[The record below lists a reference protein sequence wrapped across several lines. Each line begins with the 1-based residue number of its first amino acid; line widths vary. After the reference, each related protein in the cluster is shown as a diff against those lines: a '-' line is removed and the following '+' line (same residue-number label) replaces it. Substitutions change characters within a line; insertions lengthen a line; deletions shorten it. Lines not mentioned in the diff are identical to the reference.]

1 MTRTQK
7 GSWSMKHR
15 TALIVAASIAA
26 VVLAAALAVAVNLG
40 ILTAADSS
48 PVGQLTTTTVAQAA
62 GTKPAA
68 AYQSESPSPAA
79 SAKPQRQTQEYLIKQ
94 AGSVRIAF
102 SDKAVRFVDAGARN
116 HWTWKLSQTDER
128 KLTVTFEHGA
138 ATYTFVAQVD
148 DHGKVTA
155 KVDHPVTQVVP
166 SSGGATTWTAAPAP
180 AANATSA
187 SGEPGE
193 GTHDGGQA
201 DD

>member
-1 MTRTQK
+1 
-7 GSWSMKHR
+7 MKHR

-48 PVGQLTTTTVAQAA
+48 PVGQLTTATVAQAA
-62 GTKPAA
+62 GTKAAA
-68 AYQSESPSPAA
+68 AYQPETQAPAA
-79 SAKPQRQTQEYLIKQ
+79 PVKKRQTQDYVIQK
-94 AGSVRIAF
+94 AGAVRVAF
-102 SDKAVRFVDAGARN
+102 SDKAVRFVDATAKD
-116 HWTWKLSQTDER
+116 HWTWKLSQTTDR

-138 ATYTFVAQVD
+138 DTYTFVAQVG

-155 KVDHPVTQVVP
+155 RVDHPVTQVAP
-166 SSGGATTWTAAPAP
+166 SSGGSTTWTVAPAP
-180 AANATSA
+180 AAAASPA

-193 GTHDGGQA
+193 GTHTGGQE